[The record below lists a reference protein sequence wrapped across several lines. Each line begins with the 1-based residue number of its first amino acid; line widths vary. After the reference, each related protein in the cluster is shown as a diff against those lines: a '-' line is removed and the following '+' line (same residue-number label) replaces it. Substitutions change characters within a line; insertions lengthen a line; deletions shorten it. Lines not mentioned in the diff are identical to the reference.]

1 MGDAA
6 LHIFPGGGFDSSIL
20 TIVFL
25 GLLLRWMLTETLGY
39 TFVGLVVPGYL
50 ASVALISPTSAAV
63 AMLEAVVTYGLVW
76 LLSEGM
82 GKLGVWSV
90 VFGRDRFY
98 AFLVMS
104 IIVRVL
110 GELWVWPALWVPL
123 AAAIG
128 VSPYAPGPLNS
139 VGLVIVPLAANMFWK
154 VGLRRGAWQVLMPT
168 AVVYAATRWG
178 LLAYTNLRVAEF
190 QVHYE
195 DIAIDLF
202 ASPKAYII
210 LLVTAALAGRINIK
224 VGWDFGG
231 ILIPALIAIAWFDVF
246 KALWTFGEAIGLA
259 LLAGALLRSGPLR
272 KLNME
277 GPRKI
282 IFVFSVGYFIKF
294 ALAWAMFLGAPQVR
308 TIDFFGFGYLLASLL
323 ALKIV
328 QKKNIVMV
336 VVPTALVSIVGFV
349 LGGVLASVLVGP
361 GPVRDDEVRVER
373 LDASEQG
380 RGTLEAE
387 LLRRSALAG
396 GAAGGRALSAM
407 DVERYAELGELAEVS
422 SAREGIARA
431 EIAQL
436 AATLEL
442 EVAVVDDG
450 KGVAFVVAE
459 KLARYPDVRGLGVL
473 VVRPGRRGPV
483 VQVPDAGGDP
493 LVVSAALRVGE
504 EVDARALIFGARA
517 KMSSGRELDPL
528 SDASSP
534 HQRMMR
540 AWREHDVLQLRRA
553 ALESRGIWMGRAVD
567 SAFPVGVVS
576 GRLPGL
582 KVRWDVAPGTDRT
595 REIARGAHVTL
606 MLGRA
611 QMVRLAAW
619 GADTD
624 EPTASAVVSLRA
636 YVAGLIEGPERAVA
650 AHLRELGEAP
660 SAAEIEAVQRG
671 VIEPLVAMGRSG
683 FPRFVAGRE
692 LAAARRVGGAV
703 GLTLE
708 QLRDDRGG
716 CWWAVREKGAE
727 ADEVVALRGFGVVLL
742 RCEAGAPLMVS
753 APYARPEAGTWAA
766 AALMADTLQARALA
780 LGSAWRGEVGVL
792 GDPLK
797 DPSLLLATQRVLQ
810 LGEPDDAAWVLQV
823 RGLAEGRQVEGA
835 GLLSFDQALSV
846 GELEADAAALHSA
859 LARSGLRLELD
870 QGQLRFAELRGLE
883 DVGAAMARA
892 AAPGRFARVWLDA
905 DQRRA
910 LRLGL
915 SAEVLERALA
925 RVARQERLVRQ
936 GLLERMG
943 SQPLEGADLAN
954 EALSE
959 TLWQALQTHTRRFAY
974 TRNPLDLLAAL
985 QLLEAEQRSYEVVV
999 DEARE
1004 QSWLV
1009 VTTGTSGEL
1018 WRALRLDAVV
1028 DGDEGTELR
1037 LRPGQRPDALALALA
1052 SAIFVERL
1060 PAPAPVPGAEPQEA
1074 P

>member
-82 GKLGVWSV
+82 GKLGIWSV

-259 LLAGALLRSGPLR
+259 LVAGALLRSGPLR

-282 IFVFSVGYFIKF
+282 IFVFTVGYLIKF
-294 ALAWAMFLGAPQVR
+294 VVAWAMFLGAPQVR

-349 LGGVLASVLVGP
+349 LGGLLASVLVGP
-361 GPVRDDEVRVER
+361 GPVRDEEVRVER
-373 LDASEQG
+373 LEEAARG
-380 RGTLEAE
+380 RGQLEAE

-407 DVERYAELGELAEVS
+407 DVERFAELGELAEVS
-422 SAREGIARA
+422 SARAGIARV

-436 AATLEL
+436 ASALEL
-442 EVAVVDDG
+442 DVEVVDDA
-450 KGVAFVVAE
+450 KGPAFIVAE
-459 KLARYPDVRGLGVL
+459 ALARYPQTRGLGVL

-483 VQVPDAGGDP
+483 VQVPAAGGDP

-504 EVDARALIFGARA
+504 EVDARALIFGASA
-517 KMSSGRELDPL
+517 KMSSGRALDPL

-553 ALESRGIWMGRAVD
+553 APDAQGIWMGRAVD

-576 GRLPGL
+576 ARLPGV
-582 KVRWDVAPGTDRT
+582 KVRWDAAPGTDCT

-606 MLGRA
+606 MLGRSEL
-611 QMVRLAAW
+611 VRLAAW
-619 GADTD
+619 GADTA
-624 EPTASAVVSLRA
+624 EPEPGVVVSLRA
-636 YVAGLIEGPERAVA
+636 YAAGLIEGPERAVA
-650 AHLRELGEAP
+650 AHLRELGETP
-660 SAAEIEAVQRG
+660 TAAEIEAVQRG

-692 LAAARRVGGAV
+692 LAAARRVGEAV
-703 GLTLE
+703 GLNIE
-708 QLRDDRGG
+708 QLRDRQGG
-716 CWWAVREKGAE
+716 CWWAVRELGTE
-727 ADEVVALRGFGVVLL
+727 VDEVRALRGFGVVFL

-753 APYARPEAGTWAA
+753 APYARAEAGTWAA
-766 AALMADTLQARALA
+766 AALMADALQARALV
-780 LGSAWRGEVGVL
+780 LGSAWRGEIGVL

-797 DPSLLLATQRVLQ
+797 DPSLVLATQRVLQ
-810 LGEPDDAAWVLQV
+810 LGAADDASWVLQV
-823 RGLAEGRQVEGA
+823 RGLAEGREVQGG

-846 GELEADAAALHSA
+846 GELEADAAALHRV
-859 LARSGLRLELD
+859 LERSGLGLALD
-870 QGQLRFAELRGLE
+870 RGQLRFAELRGLE
-883 DVGAAMARA
+883 DVGAAMARV
-892 AAPGRFARVWLDA
+892 AAPGRFARVWLDVE
-905 DQRRA
+905 QRRA

-915 SAEVLERALA
+915 SAEVLERGLA
-925 RVARQERLVRQ
+925 RVARADRLVRE
-936 GLLERMG
+936 GLFERMA
-943 SQPLEGADLAN
+943 SQPLQGDDPGSEPLSVAGW
-954 EALSE
+954 EAL
-959 TLWQALQTHTRRFAY
+959 QAQARRFAA

-1009 VTTGTSGEL
+1009 IATGAAGER
-1018 WRALRLDAVV
+1018 WRALRLDAGVSHL
-1028 DGDEGTELR
+1028 TELR

-1052 SAIFVERL
+1052 ASIVVE
-1060 PAPAPVPGAEPQEA
+1060 PASQPVPSPQEV